1 MTTRTVF
8 DLAADCEALSTI
20 YAEACGRHASA
31 QARHEAEP
39 DVACYRERANDSR
52 IAMDNVLARLLAA
65 CNELRDAG
73 AGLVA
78 ANIFLNADRNATLAQ
93 TLAFKAE
100 LSTMKGAA

>member
-1 MTTRTVF
+1 MRAIK
-8 DLAADCEALSTI
+8 DIADDCEALSTI
-20 YAEACGRHASA
+20 YSEACARHASA
-31 QARHEAEP
+31 RARHEVEP
-39 DVACYRERANDSR
+39 DVACYRDRANDSR

-73 AGLVA
+73 AGAGA

-93 TLAFKAE
+93 TLAIKAE